1 MKTKHKIS
9 SALII
14 SGVLSIAMSALFSI
28 PTASQTAPIIEA
40 QDTIQTVHIS
50 AQRLSTE
57 QKMAYDHQYS
67 GVATQTVTITAKRFS
82 PEEKT
87 RIDKDTARS
96 MQANVQLNKIL
107 RKTA

>member
-1 MKTKHKIS
+1 MKTRHKIS

-14 SGVLSIAMSALFSI
+14 SGVLSMAVTALFSI
-28 PTASQTAPIIEA
+28 PTASQTAPISEA
-40 QDTIQTVHIS
+40 QDAIQTVHIS

-57 QKMAYDHQYS
+57 QKMAYDQQYS
-67 GVATQTVTITAKRFS
+67 GTATQTVTITAKRLS
-82 PEEKT
+82 TEEKIG
-87 RIDKDTARS
+87 IDKDTARS